1 MSHRGR
7 HGIASLTQ
15 RLPFSLTYSFPMNRR
30 NFISTG
36 ATLLCS
42 IPWLGFRKFENQMA
56 EKPAWLIEWIKI
68 HDQQLPN
75 FKALK
80 LTDPKHKYAG
90 GYMDNVEIPNPHTTS
105 GFIGKACMQMY
116 CPESA
121 FFQSK
126 EVLKD
131 VEEAAQ
137 AMLKFQHSDGN
148 IDLLSTNFHSTPDT
162 AFVLENIVPA
172 YKFLKHSNT
181 KGSEH
186 TLELLQKF
194 LKNAGEAL
202 ISGGI
207 HTPNHRW
214 VVSAALTKLN
224 ELFPDKRYINRIDQW
239 LAEHIDLDP
248 DGQYTEKSTNSYS
261 PIVNRSLII
270 MAKGLNKPELL
281 EPVLKNLEMTLY
293 YVHPN
298 GEVVTEASNRQD
310 KGTIGN
316 MSKYY
321 YCYRFMA
328 LQKNN
333 GEMAAMARQIE
344 KTSTKEQLAGYLDYF
359 LEDSTLW
366 KDLPAEKPLP
376 TSYAK
381 AFPYSGVVRIRRNNW
396 DTTILSNNA
405 GWLTFHKGNAVL
417 QAIRVASSF
426 FGKGQ
431 FQSEK
436 IEQQGDTWVLTKSL
450 EGPYYQPLDK
460 DKISPDGD
468 LDKMPRT
475 LRKQSEIQHLK
486 TVVKV
491 KEAQNGLEIEI
502 NMSGTEGVPVSLEL
516 IFREGGT
523 FEGVTKLPEK
533 ENTYLFSG
541 DKGSYSVG
549 SDSINFINGKVEH
562 KNIQLRGAL
571 PPMEA
576 PTVYL
581 TGFTPF
587 RHVIKL
593 S

>member
-1 MSHRGR
+1 
-7 HGIASLTQ
+7 
-15 RLPFSLTYSFPMNRR
+15 MNRR
-30 NFISTG
+30 NFVTLG
-36 ATLLCS
+36 ATSLCA
-42 IPWLGFRKFENQMA
+42 IPVLGFRTFEKTNT
-56 EKPAWLIEWIKI
+56 EKPTWLLEWIKI
-68 HDQQLPN
+68 HDKSLSYFKPFKITAPN
-75 FKALK
+75 
-80 LTDPKHKYAG
+80 HKYVG
-90 GYMDNVEIPNPHTTS
+90 GYMDDVEIPNPHST
-105 GFIGKACMQMY
+105 GAFIGKACMLMS

-121 FFQSK
+121 FYQSK
-126 EVLKD
+126 DVLKD
-131 VEEAAQ
+131 VEDAAK
-137 AMLKFQHSDGN
+137 AMLIFQHSDGT
-148 IDLLSTNFHSTPDT
+148 IDLLATNFHSTPDT

-172 YKFLKHSNT
+172 YKFLKQSNT
-181 KGSEH
+181 KSSENA
-186 TLELLQKF
+186 LELLQKF
-194 LKNAGEAL
+194 LKNAGEGL
-202 ISGGI
+202 IIGGI

-224 ELFPDKRYINRIDQW
+224 ELFPDKRYIARIDQW

-270 MAKGLNKPELL
+270 MAHGLNKPELL

-359 LEDSTLW
+359 LEDPTLW
-366 KDLPAEKPLP
+366 KDLPAEKSLP
-376 TSYAK
+376 ISYAK
-381 AFPYSGVVRIRRNNW
+381 AFPYSGVVRIRRGNW
-396 DTTILSNNA
+396 DSTILSNNT

-417 QAIRVASSF
+417 QAMRVASSF

-436 IEQQGDTWVLTKSL
+436 IEQQGDTWILTKSL

-475 LRKQSEIQHLK
+475 LRKQSEIQKLETTLK
-486 TVVKV
+486 IR
-491 KEAQNGLEIEI
+491 EANNGLEIEI
-502 NMSGTEGVPVSLEL
+502 NMSGSEGVPVSLEL
-516 IFREGGT
+516 IFRAGGT
-523 FEGVTKLPEK
+523 FLGVTKLPTK
-533 ENTYLFSG
+533 ENAYLFSG
-541 DKGSYSVG
+541 EKGSYSVNG
-549 SDSINFINGKVEH
+549 DIINFSSGKVEH
-562 KNIQLRGAL
+562 KNVQLRGAL
-571 PPMEA
+571 PAMDA

-587 RHVIKL
+587 RHIIKL

>member
-1 MSHRGR
+1 MKRRDFVYLGL
-7 HGIASLTQ
+7 ASFCII
-15 RLPFSLTYSFPMNRR
+15 PKNG
-30 NFISTG
+30 FINNK
-36 ATLLCS
+36 
-42 IPWLGFRKFENQMA
+42 RKNV
-56 EKPAWLIEWIKI
+56 EKPAWLLEWIKI

-80 LTDPKHKYAG
+80 VTDKNHKYFG
-90 GYMDNVEIPNPHTTS
+90 GYMDDMEIPNPHTTS
-105 GFIGKACMQMY
+105 GFIGKACMLMF
-116 CPESA
+116 CLESK
-121 FFQSK
+121 FYQSK
-126 EVLKD
+126 EVLKE
-131 VEEAAQ
+131 VEDATK
-137 AMLKFQHSDGN
+137 AMLKFQHSDGT

-172 YKFLKHSNT
+172 YKFLKQSNT
-181 KGSEH
+181 KGSENA
-186 TLELLQKF
+186 LDLLQKF
-194 LKNAGEAL
+194 MQNAGEAL
-202 ISGGI
+202 IVGGI

-214 VVSAALTKLN
+214 VVSAAMTKLN

-239 LAEHIDLDP
+239 LAEHIDLDA

-281 EPVLKNLEMTLY
+281 EPVLKNLVMTLY

-328 LQKNN
+328 LQANN

-359 LEDSTLW
+359 LEDPTLW
-366 KDLPAEKPLP
+366 KALPADKPLP
-376 TSYAK
+376 ISYAK
-381 AFPYSGVVRIRRNNW
+381 AFPYSGVVRIRRENW
-396 DTTILSNNA
+396 DTTILSNNTS
-405 GWLTFHKGNAVL
+405 WLTFHKGNAVL
-417 QAIRVASSF
+417 QAMRVASSF

-436 IEQQGDTWVLTKSL
+436 IEQQGNVWILTKTL
-450 EGPYYQPLDK
+450 DGPYYQPLDK
-460 DKISPDGD
+460 DKISSDGD
-468 LDKMPRT
+468 FDKMPRT
-475 LRKQSEIQHLK
+475 LRKQSEIQYLET
-486 TVVKV
+486 TVKI
-491 KEAQNGLEIEI
+491 KETNNGLEIEI
-502 NMSGTEGVPVSLEL
+502 NMTGTEGVPVSLEL
-516 IFREGGT
+516 IFRFGGT
-523 FEGVTKLPEK
+523 FLGVTKYAKK
-533 ENTYLFSG
+533 ENAFLFSSE
-541 DKGSYSVG
+541 KGSYIVNG
-549 SDSINFINGKVEH
+549 DIINFSSGKIKH

-571 PPMEA
+571 PAMDA

-587 RHVIKL
+587 NHTIKL

>member
-1 MSHRGR
+1 
-7 HGIASLTQ
+7 
-15 RLPFSLTYSFPMNRR
+15 MNRR
-30 NFISTG
+30 AFVNTGILSVCSVPFLNLQAYSTNVS
-36 ATLLCS
+36 AK
-42 IPWLGFRKFENQMA
+42 PDWLV
-56 EKPAWLIEWIKI
+56 EWIKI
-68 HDQQLPN
+68 QDQQLLRYKN
-75 FKALK
+75 LK
-80 LTDPKHKYAG
+80 VTDPKSKYLG
-90 GYMDNVEIPNPHTTS
+90 GYTDDVAIPSPQSTG
-105 GFIGKACMQMY
+105 GFILKACMLLS
-116 CPESA
+116 CPES
-121 FFQSK
+121 FYYQSK
-126 EVLKD
+126 EVLQE
-131 VEEAAQ
+131 VEAAAN
-137 AMLKFQHSDGN
+137 AMLKFQHSDGT
-148 IDLLSTNFHSTPDT
+148 IDLPATNFHSTPDT
-162 AFVLENIVPA
+162 AFMLENIIPA
-172 YKFLKHSNT
+172 YKFLKQSQT
-181 KGSEH
+181 KGSEKA
-186 TLELLQKF
+186 LSPLQTFIK
-194 LKNAGEAL
+194 KAGEGL
-202 ISGGI
+202 IVGGI

-239 LAEHIDLDP
+239 LAEHIDIDP

-270 MAKGLNKPELL
+270 MARGLGKPELL

-333 GEMAAMARQIE
+333 GEMAAMCRQIE
-344 KTSTKEQLAGYLDYF
+344 KTSTKEQLALYLDYF
-359 LEDSTLW
+359 LEDTSLW
-366 KDLPAEKPLP
+366 KTLPADKPLP

-381 AFPYSGVVRIRRNNW
+381 AFPYSGLVRIRRGNW

-417 QAIRVASSF
+417 QAMRVAASF

-436 IEQQGDTWVLTKSL
+436 IEQDGNVWVLRKHL

-475 LRKQSEIQHLK
+475 LRKQSEVQQLDT
-486 TVVKV
+486 TVKIR
-491 KEAQNGLEIEI
+491 EANNGIEVEIDI
-502 NMSGTEGVPVSLEL
+502 SGTDEVPVSLEL
-516 IFREGGT
+516 IFRAGGNFT
-523 FEGVTKLPEK
+523 GVVKHST
-533 ENTYLFSG
+533 NTNAYLFSEQ
-541 DKGSYSVG
+541 KGSYSVG
-549 SDSINFINGKVEH
+549 DDSIFFSSGRIEH
-562 KNIQLRGAL
+562 QNIQLRGAL
-571 PPMEA
+571 PALDA
-576 PTVYL
+576 PSVYL

-587 RHVIKL
+587 KHTIRL

>member
-1 MSHRGR
+1 
-7 HGIASLTQ
+7 
-15 RLPFSLTYSFPMNRR
+15 MNRR
-30 NFISTG
+30 NFVAMG
-36 ATLLCS
+36 ATSLCA
-42 IPWLGFRKFENQMA
+42 IPFVGFGSFQQKTA
-56 EKPAWLIEWIKI
+56 AKPAWLLEWIKI

-75 FKALK
+75 LK
-80 LTDPKHKYAG
+80 KLKVTDPKHKYVG
-90 GYMDNVEIPNPHTTS
+90 GYMDDVEIPNPHTTS
-105 GFIGKACMQMY
+105 GFIAKACMLMY
-116 CPESA
+116 CPESS
-121 FFQSK
+121 FYQSS
-126 EVLKD
+126 EVLKE
-131 VEEAAQ
+131 VEVAVK
-137 AMLKFQHSDGN
+137 AMLQFQHSDGT
-148 IDLLSTNFHSTPDT
+148 IDLLATNFHSTPDT
-162 AFVLENIVPA
+162 AFILENIVPA
-172 YKFLKHSNT
+172 YKFLKQSNT
-181 KGSEH
+181 KGSENA
-186 TLELLQKF
+186 LELLQKF
-194 LKNAGEAL
+194 LKNAGEGL
-202 ISGGI
+202 IGGGI

-224 ELFPDKRYINRIDQW
+224 ELFPDKRYLNRIDQW

-270 MAKGLNKPELL
+270 MAKGLDKPELL

-359 LEDSTLW
+359 LEDPTLW
-366 KDLPAEKPLP
+366 RELP
-376 TSYAK
+376 TDKALPVSYAK
-381 AFPYSGVVRIRRNNW
+381 AFPYSGVVRIRRGNW
-396 DTTILSNNA
+396 DSTFLSNNT

-417 QAIRVASSF
+417 QAMRVASSF

-436 IEQQGDTWVLTKSL
+436 IEKQGDTWVLTKSL

-475 LRKQSEIQHLK
+475 LRKQSEIQKLET
-486 TVVKV
+486 TVKI
-491 KEAQNGLEIEI
+491 KEANNGLEIEI

-516 IFREGGT
+516 IFRAGGT
-523 FEGVTKLPEK
+523 FSGVTKLPTK
-533 ENTYLFSG
+533 DNAYLFSG
-541 DKGSYSVG
+541 EKGSYTVG
-549 SDSINFINGKVEH
+549 SDSINFSLGKIEH
-562 KNIQLRGAL
+562 KNVQLRGAL
-571 PPMEA
+571 PAMDA

-587 RHVIKL
+587 RHILKL

>member
-1 MSHRGR
+1 MLHLKQMVEN
-7 HGIASLTQ
+7 INKNT
-15 RLPFSLTYSFPMNRR
+15 MNRR
-30 NFISTG
+30 NFVSLG
-36 ATLLCS
+36 ATFLCA
-42 IPWLGFRKFENQMA
+42 IPIVGFRVFERKNA
-56 EKPAWLIEWIKI
+56 EKPAWLLEWIKI

-75 FKALK
+75 FKTLK
-80 LTDPKHKYAG
+80 VTDKNHKYFG
-90 GYMDNVEIPNPHTTS
+90 GYRDDVEIPNPHTTS
-105 GFIGKACMQMY
+105 GFIGKACMLMS
-116 CPESA
+116 CPESE
-121 FFQSK
+121 FYQSK
-126 EVLKD
+126 ELLKE
-131 VEEAAQ
+131 VEDATK
-137 AMLKFQHSDGN
+137 AMLKFQHSDGT

-172 YKFLKHSNT
+172 YKFLKQSNT
-181 KGSEH
+181 KGSEKA
-186 TLELLQKF
+186 LEFLQIF
-194 LKNAGEAL
+194 MQNAGEGL
-202 ISGGI
+202 IIGGI

-224 ELFPDKRYINRIDQW
+224 ELLPDKRYIARIDQW
-239 LAEHIDLDP
+239 LAEHIDLDA

-281 EPVLKNLEMTLY
+281 EPVLKNLVMTLY

-328 LQKNN
+328 LQANN

-359 LEDSTLW
+359 LEDPTLW
-366 KDLPAEKPLP
+366 KELPADKPIP
-376 TSYAK
+376 ISYAK
-381 AFPYSGVVRIRRNNW
+381 AFPYSGVVRIRRENW
-396 DTTILSNNA
+396 DCTILSNNTS
-405 GWLTFHKGNAVL
+405 WLTFHKGNAVL
-417 QAIRVASSF
+417 QAMRVASSF

-436 IEQQGDTWVLTKSL
+436 IEQQGDTWVLTKTL

-475 LRKQSEIQHLK
+475 LRKQSEIQQLE
-486 TVVKV
+486 TTVKV
-491 KEAQNGLEIEI
+491 EEANNGLEIEI
-502 NMSGTEGVPVSLEL
+502 TLSGTEGVPVSLEL
-516 IFREGGT
+516 IFRPGGT
-523 FEGVTKLPEK
+523 FLGVTKYSKK
-533 ENTYLFSG
+533 ENAFLFSG
-541 DKGSYSVG
+541 EKGSYTV
-549 SDSINFINGKVEH
+549 NGDTISFSYGKIEH

-571 PPMEA
+571 PAMEV

-587 RHVIKL
+587 KHLIKL

>member
-1 MSHRGR
+1 
-7 HGIASLTQ
+7 
-15 RLPFSLTYSFPMNRR
+15 MNRR
-30 NFISTG
+30 NFVAMG
-36 ATLLCS
+36 ATSLCTL
-42 IPWLGFRKFENQMA
+42 PFVGFGSFHQKSEV
-56 EKPAWLIEWIKI
+56 KPAWLLEWIKI
-68 HDQQLPN
+68 HDKQLPN

-80 LTDPKHKYAG
+80 ISDPKHKYVG
-90 GYMDNVEIPNPHTTS
+90 GYMDDVEIPNPHSTA
-105 GFIGKACMQMY
+105 GFIGKACMLMS
-116 CPESA
+116 CPESS
-121 FFQSK
+121 FYQSGDVLK
-126 EVLKD
+126 EV
-131 VEEAAQ
+131 EAAAK
-137 AMLKFQHSDGN
+137 AMLQFQHSDGT
-148 IDLLSTNFHSTPDT
+148 IDLLATNFHSTPDT
-162 AFVLENIVPA
+162 AFVLENIIPA
-172 YKFLKHSNT
+172 YKFLKQSNT
-181 KGSEH
+181 KGSENA
-186 TLELLQKF
+186 LELLQKF
-194 LKNAGEAL
+194 LKNAGEGL
-202 ISGGI
+202 IVGGI

-224 ELFPDKRYINRIDQW
+224 EIFPDKRYIARIDQW

-281 EPVLKNLEMTLY
+281 EPVFKNLEMTLY

-316 MSKYY
+316 MSRYY

-359 LEDSTLW
+359 LEDPTLW
-366 KDLPAEKPLP
+366 KELPADKPLP
-376 TSYAK
+376 INYAK
-381 AFPYSGVVRIRRNNW
+381 NFPYSGVVRIRRGNW
-396 DTTILSNNA
+396 DSTFLSNNTS
-405 GWLTFHKGNAVL
+405 WLTFHKGNAVL
-417 QAIRVASSF
+417 QAMRVASSF

-436 IEQQGDTWVLTKSL
+436 IEQQGDTWIFRKSL

-475 LRKQSEIQHLK
+475 LRKQSEIQKLE
-486 TVVKV
+486 TIVKI
-491 KEAQNGLEIEI
+491 KEANNGLEIEI

-516 IFREGGT
+516 IFRAGGS
-523 FEGVTKLPEK
+523 FSGVTKSTK
-533 ENTYLFSG
+533 NENAYLFSEQ
-541 DKGSYSVG
+541 KGSYTVG
-549 SDSINFINGKVEH
+549 NDSINFSSGKVEH

-571 PPMEA
+571 PAMDA

-587 RHVIKL
+587 RHILKL